1 MQYVEVVANPPSRH
15 HINRPLSVSSTRGRP
30 QQDDQEGQEEQEE
43 QEEGHNSP
51 PPVNQ
56 GGVAGPDNPKIQA
69 LPKLV

>member
-30 QQDDQEGQEEQEE
+30 QQDDQEGQEEQKEQEE

-51 PPVNQ
+51 PPVLSPKS
-56 GGVAGPDNPKIQA
+56 ATFSLFDN
-69 LPKLV
+69 LCF

>member
-30 QQDDQEGQEEQEE
+30 QQDDQEGQEEQKEQEE

-51 PPVNQ
+51 PPVLS
-56 GGVAGPDNPKIQA
+56 PKSA
-69 LPKLV
+69 TFGTF